1 MAKRVVNLNMKG
13 VSVGGVIPEGEYI
26 VTVDEVSVEESQ
38 QGNQYLK
45 WVFKV
50 IDGPQKNSK
59 IYHNTSLLPQSLFNL
74 KNLLI
79 ALGVP
84 VPDKAFQLNLDEC
97 EGCNCGVTIT
107 HETYDG
113 KKRSRVT
120 DIFPL
125 DASDVEGEDDGEEV
139 DLEEMSLEELI
150 EFADENDIKL
160 TAKQKKR
167 KSAALAAIQDA
178 LGDDEEEDEE
188 ADDEEA
194 DDEDTE
200 SEEEEESDDEEEEE
214 ESDDEEEEEPALEDM
229 DLEALIEFAEENE
242 IKLTAKQKKRKSA
255 ALAAIQEALDDTDE
269 EEDADDDEEE
279 ADEVDVFTLNLSECR
294 SFAKD
299 NGISL
304 AKMPVKDR
312 KNLDKVREYI
322 QEKLDE
328 AI

>member
-1 MAKRVVNLNMKG
+1 MAKRVLNLNMKD
-13 VSVGGVIPEGEYI
+13 VSVGGVIPEGEYA

-50 IDGPQKNSK
+50 LDGKQKGSK
-59 IYHNTSLLPQSLFNL
+59 IYHNTSLLPQSLFSL

-120 DIFPL
+120 DVFPL
-125 DASDVEGEDDGEEV
+125 DSTEVEDDDDSEDV

-150 EFADENDIKL
+150 EFAEENDIKLTAKQKKRKSAALEAIQEALGDEEAEDEETEEDDTESEEDDDDVELEEMSLEQLVEFAEENDIKL

-167 KSAALAAIQDA
+167 KSAALAAIQEA
-178 LGDDEEEDEE
+178 LEE
-188 ADDEEA
+188 
-194 DDEDTE
+194 T
-200 SEEEEESDDEEEEE
+200 DDEEEE
-214 ESDDEEEEEPALEDM
+214 
-229 DLEALIEFAEENE
+229 
-242 IKLTAKQKKRKSA
+242 
-255 ALAAIQEALDDTDE
+255 
-269 EEDADDDEEE
+269 DDDEEDS
-279 ADEVDVFTLNLSECR
+279 DEVDVFTLNLSECR

-328 AI
+328 DI

>member
-1 MAKRVVNLNMKG
+1 MAKRVVNLNMKD

-59 IYHNTSLLPQSLFNL
+59 IYYNTSLLPQSLFNL

-97 EGCNCGVTIT
+97 EGCNCGVTVT

-120 DIFPL
+120 DVFPL
-125 DASDVEGEDDGEEV
+125 DASDVEDADEDDGEEV

-188 ADDEEA
+188 VDDEGA

-200 SEEEEESDDEEEEE
+200 SEEESDED
-214 ESDDEEEEEPALEDM
+214 EEEPALEDM

-269 EEDADDDEEE
+269 EEEEDADDEE

>member
-1 MAKRVVNLNMKG
+1 MAKRVVNLNMKD

-97 EGCNCGVTIT
+97 EGCNCGVTVT

-113 KKRSRVT
+113 KERSRVT
-120 DIFPL
+120 DVFPL

-188 ADDEEA
+188 VDDEEA

-200 SEEEEESDDEEEEE
+200 SDEEESDE
-214 ESDDEEEEEPALEDM
+214 DDEEPALEDM

-255 ALAAIQEALDDTDE
+255 ALAAIQEALDDSDEEE
-269 EEDADDDEEE
+269 EEDADDEDEE

>member
-1 MAKRVVNLNMKG
+1 MAKRIVNLNMKD

-97 EGCNCGVTIT
+97 EGCNCGVTVT

-120 DIFPL
+120 DVFPL

-200 SEEEEESDDEEEEE
+200 SEEEESDEDDEE
-214 ESDDEEEEEPALEDM
+214 PAIEDM

-255 ALAAIQEALDDTDE
+255 ALAAIQEALDDSDE
-269 EEDADDDEEE
+269 EEDEEEE

>member
-1 MAKRVVNLNMKG
+1 MAKRVVNLNMKD

-120 DIFPL
+120 DVFPL

-178 LGDDEEEDEE
+178 LGDDEDEE
-188 ADDEEA
+188 VDDEEA

-200 SEEEEESDDEEEEE
+200 SEEESDE
-214 ESDDEEEEEPALEDM
+214 DDEEEPALEDM
-229 DLEALIEFAEENE
+229 DLDQLVEFAEENE

-255 ALAAIQEALDDTDE
+255 ALAAIQEALDDSDE
-269 EEDADDDEEE
+269 EEEEDDDEEE

>member
-1 MAKRVVNLNMKG
+1 MAKRVVNLNMKD

-97 EGCNCGVTIT
+97 EGCNCGVTVT

-120 DIFPL
+120 DVFPL

-178 LGDDEEEDEE
+178 LGDDEDEE

-200 SEEEEESDDEEEEE
+200 SEDEA
-214 ESDDEEEEEPALEDM
+214 DEEEEEPALEDM
-229 DLEALIEFAEENE
+229 DLDQLVEFAEENE

-255 ALAAIQEALDDTDE
+255 ALAAIQEALDDSDEEE
-269 EEDADDDEEE
+269 EEDADDEEE

>member
-1 MAKRVVNLNMKG
+1 MAKRVVNLNMKD

-50 IDGPQKNSK
+50 LDGKQKGSK

-113 KKRSRVT
+113 KKRTRVT
-120 DIFPL
+120 DVFPL
-125 DASDVEGEDDGEEV
+125 DASDVEADDDGEEV

-150 EFADENDIKL
+150 EFAEDNDIKLTAKQKKRKSAALEAIQDAVGDDDEEADEEADDEDTDEDSDDTVEEADDEDEGVALEDMDLEGLVEFAEENDIKL

-167 KSAALAAIQDA
+167 KSAAL
-178 LGDDEEEDEE
+178 
-188 ADDEEA
+188 
-194 DDEDTE
+194 
-200 SEEEEESDDEEEEE
+200 S
-214 ESDDEEEEEPALEDM
+214 
-229 DLEALIEFAEENE
+229 
-242 IKLTAKQKKRKSA
+242 
-255 ALAAIQEALDDTDE
+255 AIQEALDNTDE
-269 EEDADDDEEE
+269 EEDDEGEE
-279 ADEVDVFTLNLSECR
+279 AEEVDVFTLNLSECR

-322 QEKLDE
+322 QGKLDE

>member
-1 MAKRVVNLNMKG
+1 MAKRVVNLNMKD

-59 IYHNTSLLPQSLFNL
+59 IYYNTSLLPQSLFNL

-97 EGCNCGVTIT
+97 EGCNCGVTVT

-120 DIFPL
+120 DVFPL
-125 DASDVEGEDDGEEV
+125 DASDVEGEDDSEEV

-200 SEEEEESDDEEEEE
+200 SEEEDDDEE
-214 ESDDEEEEEPALEDM
+214 EEEEEPALEDM
-229 DLEALIEFAEENE
+229 DLDQLVEFAEENE

-255 ALAAIQEALDDTDE
+255 ALAAIQEALDDSDE
-269 EEDADDDEEE
+269 EEEEDTDDDEEE
-279 ADEVDVFTLNLSECR
+279 SDEVDVFTLNLSECR

>member
-1 MAKRVVNLNMKG
+1 MAKRVVNLNMKD

-97 EGCNCGVTIT
+97 EGCNCGVTVT

-120 DIFPL
+120 DVFPL
-125 DASDVEGEDDGEEV
+125 DASDVEGDDDGEEV

-178 LGDDEEEDEE
+178 LGDDEDEE

-200 SEEEEESDDEEEEE
+200 SEEE
-214 ESDDEEEEEPALEDM
+214 SDDEEEEEPALEDM
-229 DLEALIEFAEENE
+229 DLDQLVEFAEENE

-255 ALAAIQEALDDTDE
+255 ALVAIQEALDDSDEEE
-269 EEDADDDEEE
+269 EEDADDEDEE

>member
-1 MAKRVVNLNMKG
+1 MAKRVVNLNMKD

-97 EGCNCGVTIT
+97 EGCNCGVTVT

-120 DIFPL
+120 DVFPL

-200 SEEEEESDDEEEEE
+200 SEEEESDE
-214 ESDDEEEEEPALEDM
+214 DDEEPALEDM

-255 ALAAIQEALDDTDE
+255 ALAAIQEALDDSDE
-269 EEDADDDEEE
+269 EEEEDDEDEE

>member
-1 MAKRVVNLNMKG
+1 MAKRVVNLNMKD

-97 EGCNCGVTIT
+97 EGCNCGVTVT

-120 DIFPL
+120 DVFPL

-188 ADDEEA
+188 VDDEEA

-200 SEEEEESDDEEEEE
+200 SEEEESDED
-214 ESDDEEEEEPALEDM
+214 EEEPALEDM

-255 ALAAIQEALDDTDE
+255 ALAAIQEALDDSDE
-269 EEDADDDEEE
+269 EEEDESDDDEE

>member
-1 MAKRVVNLNMKG
+1 MAKRVVNLNMKD

-97 EGCNCGVTIT
+97 EGCNCGVTVT

-113 KKRSRVT
+113 KNRSRVT
-120 DIFPL
+120 DVFPL

-200 SEEEEESDDEEEEE
+200 PDEESDDEEG
-214 ESDDEEEEEPALEDM
+214 EEEPALEDM
-229 DLEALIEFAEENE
+229 DLDQLIEFAEENE

-269 EEDADDDEEE
+269 EEEEDTDDDEEE

>member
-1 MAKRVVNLNMKG
+1 MAKRVVNLNMKD

-97 EGCNCGVTIT
+97 EGCNCGVTVT

-120 DIFPL
+120 DVFPL
-125 DASDVEGEDDGEEV
+125 DASDVEGDDDGEEV

-178 LGDDEEEDEE
+178 LGDDEDEE

-200 SEEEEESDDEEEEE
+200 SEEE
-214 ESDDEEEEEPALEDM
+214 SDDEEEEEPALEDM
-229 DLEALIEFAEENE
+229 DLDQLVEFAEENE

-255 ALAAIQEALDDTDE
+255 ALAAIQEALDDSDE
-269 EEDADDDEEE
+269 EEGEDADDEDEE

>member
-1 MAKRVVNLNMKG
+1 MAKRVVNLNMKD

-50 IDGPQKNSK
+50 LDGKQKGSK

-113 KKRSRVT
+113 KKRTRVT
-120 DIFPL
+120 DVFPL
-125 DASDVEGEDDGEEV
+125 DASDVEADDDGEEV

-150 EFADENDIKL
+150 EFAEDNDIKLTAKQKKRKSAALEAIQDAVGDDDEEADEEADDEDTDEDSDDTVEEADDEDEGVALEDMDLEGLVEFAEENDIKL

-167 KSAALAAIQDA
+167 KSAAL
-178 LGDDEEEDEE
+178 
-188 ADDEEA
+188 
-194 DDEDTE
+194 
-200 SEEEEESDDEEEEE
+200 S
-214 ESDDEEEEEPALEDM
+214 
-229 DLEALIEFAEENE
+229 
-242 IKLTAKQKKRKSA
+242 
-255 ALAAIQEALDDTDE
+255 AIQEALDNTDE
-269 EEDADDDEEE
+269 EEDDDGEE
-279 ADEVDVFTLNLSECR
+279 AEEVDVFTLNLSECR

-322 QEKLDE
+322 QGKLDE

>member
-1 MAKRVVNLNMKG
+1 MAKRVVNLNMKD

-97 EGCNCGVTIT
+97 EGCNCGVTVT

-120 DIFPL
+120 DVFPL
-125 DASDVEGEDDGEEV
+125 DASDVDGEDEGEEV

-188 ADDEEA
+188 VDDEEA

-200 SEEEEESDDEEEEE
+200 SEEEESDEG
-214 ESDDEEEEEPALEDM
+214 EEEPALEDM
-229 DLEALIEFAEENE
+229 DLDQLVEFAEENE

-255 ALAAIQEALDDTDE
+255 ALAAIQEALDDSDE
-269 EEDADDDEEE
+269 EEEEDDDEEE

>member
-1 MAKRVVNLNMKG
+1 MAKRVVNLNMKD

-97 EGCNCGVTIT
+97 EGCNCGVTVT

-120 DIFPL
+120 DVFPL

-150 EFADENDIKL
+150 EFAEENDIKL

-167 KSAALAAIQDA
+167 KSAALAAIQEA
-178 LGDDEEEDEE
+178 LGDEEDEE

-200 SEEEEESDDEEEEE
+200 SEEEESDEEE
-214 ESDDEEEEEPALEDM
+214 DEELALEDM
-229 DLEALIEFAEENE
+229 DLEALIEFAEEKE

-269 EEDADDDEEE
+269 EEEEADDDEEE

>member
-1 MAKRVVNLNMKG
+1 MAKRVVNLNMKD

-97 EGCNCGVTIT
+97 EGCNCGVTVT

-120 DIFPL
+120 DVFPL
-125 DASDVEGEDDGEEV
+125 DASDVEGDDDGEEV

-178 LGDDEEEDEE
+178 LGDDEEEEEADEE
-188 ADDEEA
+188 AE
-194 DDEDTE
+194 DEDTE
-200 SEEEEESDDEEEEE
+200 SEEDADE
-214 ESDDEEEEEPALEDM
+214 DEEEPALEDM
-229 DLEALIEFAEENE
+229 DLDQLIEFAEENE

-269 EEDADDDEEE
+269 EEEEEVEDDGEE

-328 AI
+328 EI

>member
-1 MAKRVVNLNMKG
+1 MAKRVVNLNMKD

-97 EGCNCGVTIT
+97 EGCNCGVTVT

-113 KKRSRVT
+113 KKRPRVT
-120 DIFPL
+120 DVFPL

-139 DLEEMSLEELI
+139 YLEEMSLEELI

-200 SEEEEESDDEEEEE
+200 SEDEADDEEEG
-214 ESDDEEEEEPALEDM
+214 EEPALEDM
-229 DLEALIEFAEENE
+229 DLDQLVEFAEENE

-269 EEDADDDEEE
+269 EEEDADDEDEE

>member
-1 MAKRVVNLNMKG
+1 MAKRVVNLNMKD

-97 EGCNCGVTIT
+97 EGCNCGVTVT

-120 DIFPL
+120 DVFPL
-125 DASDVEGEDDGEEV
+125 DASDVEDADEDDGEEV

-178 LGDDEEEDEE
+178 LGDDEEEEE

-200 SEEEEESDDEEEEE
+200 SEEEESDED
-214 ESDDEEEEEPALEDM
+214 EEEPALEDM

-269 EEDADDDEEE
+269 EEEEEVDDDEEE

>member
-1 MAKRVVNLNMKG
+1 MAKRVVNLNMKD

-97 EGCNCGVTIT
+97 EGCNCGVTVT

-120 DIFPL
+120 DVFPL

-200 SEEEEESDDEEEEE
+200 SEEEESDEDK
-214 ESDDEEEEEPALEDM
+214 EEEPALEDM
-229 DLEALIEFAEENE
+229 DLDQLVEFAEENE

-255 ALAAIQEALDDTDE
+255 ALAAIQEALDDSDE
-269 EEDADDDEEE
+269 EEEEDDEGEEE

-328 AI
+328 EI

>member
-1 MAKRVVNLNMKG
+1 MAKRVLNLNMKDL
-13 VSVGGVIPEGEYI
+13 SVGGVIPEGEYA

-50 IDGPQKNSK
+50 LDGKQKGSK

-120 DIFPL
+120 DVFPL
-125 DASDVEGEDDGEEV
+125 DSTEIEDGDDSEDV

-150 EFADENDIKL
+150 EFAEENDIKL

-167 KSAALAAIQDA
+167 KSAALEAIQEA
-178 LGDDEEEDEE
+178 IGDEDEEEEAEDEE
-188 ADDEEA
+188 TEE
-194 DDEDTE
+194 DDTE
-200 SEEEEESDDEEEEE
+200 SEGDD
-214 ESDDEEEEEPALEDM
+214 DDVELEDM
-229 DLEALIEFAEENE
+229 SLEQLVEFAEEND
-242 IKLTAKQKKRKSA
+242 IKLTAKQR
-255 ALAAIQEALDDTDE
+255 
-269 EEDADDDEEE
+269 
-279 ADEVDVFTLNLSECR
+279 
-294 SFAKD
+294 
-299 NGISL
+299 
-304 AKMPVKDR
+304 
-312 KNLDKVREYI
+312 
-322 QEKLDE
+322 
-328 AI
+328 

>member
-1 MAKRVVNLNMKG
+1 MAKRVVNLNMKD

-97 EGCNCGVTIT
+97 EGCNCGVTVT

-120 DIFPL
+120 DVFPL

-200 SEEEEESDDEEEEE
+200 SDEEESDED
-214 ESDDEEEEEPALEDM
+214 EEEPALEDM

-255 ALAAIQEALDDTDE
+255 ALAAIQEALGDSDEEE

>member
-1 MAKRVVNLNMKG
+1 MAKRVVNLNMKD

-26 VTVDEVSVEESQ
+26 VTVDEVSVEEST

-59 IYHNTSLLPQSLFNL
+59 IYHNTSLLPQSLFSL

-97 EGCNCGVTIT
+97 EGCNCGVTVT

-120 DIFPL
+120 DVFPL
-125 DASDVEGEDDGEEV
+125 DASDVEDADEEADEEV

-167 KSAALAAIQDA
+167 KSATLAAIQDA
-178 LGDDEEEDEE
+178 LGDEDEEDEEE

-200 SEEEEESDDEEEEE
+200 SEEEESDED
-214 ESDDEEEEEPALEDM
+214 EEEPALEDM

-269 EEDADDDEEE
+269 EEDDDEEE

>member
-1 MAKRVVNLNMKG
+1 MAKRVVNLNMKD
-13 VSVGGVIPEGEYI
+13 VSVGGVIPEGDYI

-97 EGCNCGVTIT
+97 EGCNCGVTVT

-120 DIFPL
+120 DVFPL

-178 LGDDEEEDEE
+178 LGDEDEEDEE
-188 ADDEEA
+188 ETDE
-194 DDEDTE
+194 EDTE
-200 SEEEEESDDEEEEE
+200 SEEEESDED
-214 ESDDEEEEEPALEDM
+214 EEEPALEDM
-229 DLEALIEFAEENE
+229 DLDQLVEFAEENE

-269 EEDADDDEEE
+269 EEDADDDEDEE

>member
-1 MAKRVVNLNMKG
+1 MAKRVVNLNMKD

-97 EGCNCGVTIT
+97 EGCNCGVTVT

-120 DIFPL
+120 DVFPL

-200 SEEEEESDDEEEEE
+200 SEDEA
-214 ESDDEEEEEPALEDM
+214 DEEEPALEDM

-255 ALAAIQEALDDTDE
+255 ALAAIQEALDDSDE

>member
-1 MAKRVVNLNMKG
+1 MAKRVVNLNMKD

-26 VTVDEVSVEESQ
+26 VTVDEVIVEESQ

-97 EGCNCGVTIT
+97 EGCNCGVTVT

-120 DIFPL
+120 DVFPL

-194 DDEDTE
+194 E
-200 SEEEEESDDEEEEE
+200 SEEEESDED
-214 ESDDEEEEEPALEDM
+214 EEEPALEDM
-229 DLEALIEFAEENE
+229 DLDQLVEFAEENE

-255 ALAAIQEALDDTDE
+255 ALAAIQEALDDSDEEE
-269 EEDADDDEEE
+269 EEDADEE

>member
-1 MAKRVVNLNMKG
+1 MAKRVVNLNMKD

-97 EGCNCGVTIT
+97 EGCNCGVTVT

-120 DIFPL
+120 DVFPL
-125 DASDVEGEDDGEEV
+125 DTSDVEDADEDDGEEV

-150 EFADENDIKL
+150 EFAEENDIKL

-178 LGDDEEEDEE
+178 LGDDEEDEE
-188 ADDEEA
+188 VDDEEA

-200 SEEEEESDDEEEEE
+200 SEEEESDED
-214 ESDDEEEEEPALEDM
+214 EEEPALEDM
-229 DLEALIEFAEENE
+229 DLDQLIEFAEENE

-255 ALAAIQEALDDTDE
+255 ALAAIQEALDDSDE
-269 EEDADDDEEE
+269 EEDTDDDEEE

>member
-1 MAKRVVNLNMKG
+1 MAKRVVNLNMKD

-97 EGCNCGVTIT
+97 EGCNCGVTVT

-120 DIFPL
+120 DVFPL
-125 DASDVEGEDDGEEV
+125 DAADMESDEDEGEEV

-167 KSAALAAIQDA
+167 KSAALAAIQDV
-178 LGDDEEEDEE
+178 LG
-188 ADDEEA
+188 
-194 DDEDTE
+194 
-200 SEEEEESDDEEEEE
+200 DDEEEEE
-214 ESDDEEEEEPALEDM
+214 EADEEAEDEDTESEDEADDEDEEEPALEDM
-229 DLEALIEFAEENE
+229 DLDQLVEFAEENE

-269 EEDADDDEEE
+269 EEEDADDDEEEE

>member
-1 MAKRVVNLNMKG
+1 MAKRVVNLNMKD

-97 EGCNCGVTIT
+97 EGCNCGVTVT

-120 DIFPL
+120 DVFPL
-125 DASDVEGEDDGEEV
+125 DAADMESDEEEGEEV

-167 KSAALAAIQDA
+167 KSAALAAIQEA
-178 LGDDEEEDEE
+178 LDDSDEEEDSDDEEAEDSDDTEGEADDEEED
-188 ADDEEA
+188 
-194 DDEDTE
+194 
-200 SEEEEESDDEEEEE
+200 
-214 ESDDEEEEEPALEDM
+214 EEEPALEDM
-229 DLEALIEFAEENE
+229 DLDQLVEFAEENE

-255 ALAAIQEALDDTDE
+255 ALAAIQEALDDSDEEE
-269 EEDADDDEEE
+269 EEDADEDDEE

>member
-1 MAKRVVNLNMKG
+1 MAKRVVNLNMKD

-97 EGCNCGVTIT
+97 EGCNCGVTVT

-120 DIFPL
+120 DVFPL

-178 LGDDEEEDEE
+178 LGDDEEEDE

-200 SEEEEESDDEEEEE
+200 SEEEESEE
-214 ESDDEEEEEPALEDM
+214 DEEEPALEDM

-269 EEDADDDEEE
+269 EEDEEADDDEEE

>member
-1 MAKRVVNLNMKG
+1 MAKRVLNLNMKD
-13 VSVGGVIPEGEYI
+13 VSVGGVIPEGEYA

-45 WVFKV
+45 WIFKV
-50 IDGPQKNSK
+50 LDGKQKGSK

-84 VPDKAFQLNLDEC
+84 VPDKAFQLNLDDC
-97 EGCNCGVTIT
+97 EGCNCGVTIA

-120 DIFPL
+120 DVFPL
-125 DASDVEGEDDGEEV
+125 DSTEVEDDNDSEDM

-150 EFADENDIKL
+150 EFAEENDIKLTAKQKKRKSAALEAIQEALGDEEDDEEPEDEEVEDDSDDEAEEEDDVELEDMSLEQLIEFAEENDIKL

-167 KSAALAAIQDA
+167 KSAALAAIQEA
-178 LGDDEEEDEE
+178 LEETDDEE
-188 ADDEEA
+188 
-194 DDEDTE
+194 
-200 SEEEEESDDEEEEE
+200 
-214 ESDDEEEEEPALEDM
+214 
-229 DLEALIEFAEENE
+229 
-242 IKLTAKQKKRKSA
+242 
-255 ALAAIQEALDDTDE
+255 
-269 EEDADDDEEE
+269 DDDEE
-279 ADEVDVFTLNLSECR
+279 DSGEVDVFTLNLSECR

-328 AI
+328 DI

>member
-1 MAKRVVNLNMKG
+1 MAKRVVNLNMKD

-97 EGCNCGVTIT
+97 EGCNCGVTVT

-120 DIFPL
+120 DVFPL

-178 LGDDEEEDEE
+178 LGDEDEEEEADDEE

-200 SEEEEESDDEEEEE
+200 SEEED
-214 ESDDEEEEEPALEDM
+214 EEPALEDM

-255 ALAAIQEALDDTDE
+255 ALAAIQEALDDSDEE

>member
-1 MAKRVVNLNMKG
+1 MAKRVVNLNMKD

-97 EGCNCGVTIT
+97 EGCNCGVTVT

-120 DIFPL
+120 DVFPL

-178 LGDDEEEDEE
+178 LGDDEEEEE
-188 ADDEEA
+188 ADEEA

-200 SEEEEESDDEEEEE
+200 SEEEESDED
-214 ESDDEEEEEPALEDM
+214 EEEPALEDM

-269 EEDADDDEEE
+269 EEDADDEDEE

>member
-1 MAKRVVNLNMKG
+1 MAKRVVNLNMKD
-13 VSVGGVIPEGEYI
+13 VSAGGVIPEGEYA

-50 IDGPQKNSK
+50 LDGKQKGSK

-97 EGCNCGVTIT
+97 EGCNCGVTIA

-120 DIFPL
+120 DVFPL
-125 DASDVEGEDDGEEV
+125 DASDVEADDDGEEV

-150 EFADENDIKL
+150 EFADDNDIKL

-178 LGDDEEEDEE
+178 LGDE
-188 ADDEEA
+188 
-194 DDEDTE
+194 
-200 SEEEEESDDEEEEE
+200 DEEEEAEDEDNESE
-214 ESDDEEEEEPALEDM
+214 EDTDTEEEDDEELALEDM
-229 DLEALIEFAEENE
+229 DLEGLIEFAEEND

-255 ALAAIQEALDDTDE
+255 ALLAIQEALEDTDDE
-269 EEDADDDEEE
+269 EDDDEEE
-279 ADEVDVFTLNLSECR
+279 SDDVDVFTLNLSECR

-328 AI
+328 DI

>member
-1 MAKRVVNLNMKG
+1 MAKRVVNLNMKD

-97 EGCNCGVTIT
+97 EGCNCGVTVT

-120 DIFPL
+120 DVFPL

-200 SEEEEESDDEEEEE
+200 SEEEESDED
-214 ESDDEEEEEPALEDM
+214 EEEPALEGM

-255 ALAAIQEALDDTDE
+255 ALAAIQEALDDSDE
-269 EEDADDDEEE
+269 EEDDEDDDEE

>member
-1 MAKRVVNLNMKG
+1 MAKRVVNLNMKD

-97 EGCNCGVTIT
+97 EGCNCGVTVT

-120 DIFPL
+120 DVFPL

-200 SEEEEESDDEEEEE
+200 SEEEE
-214 ESDDEEEEEPALEDM
+214 SDDEEEEEPALEDM
-229 DLEALIEFAEENE
+229 DLDQLVEFAEENE
-242 IKLTAKQKKRKSA
+242 VKLTAKQKKRKSA

-269 EEDADDDEEE
+269 EEEDADDEDEE

>member
-1 MAKRVVNLNMKG
+1 MAKRVVNLNMKD

-26 VTVDEVSVEESQ
+26 VTVDEVSVEESP

-97 EGCNCGVTIT
+97 EGCNCGVTVT

-120 DIFPL
+120 DVFPL
-125 DASDVEGEDDGEEV
+125 DASDVEDADEEADEEV

-167 KSAALAAIQDA
+167 KSATLAAIQDA
-178 LGDDEEEDEE
+178 LGDEDEEDEEE

-200 SEEEEESDDEEEEE
+200 SEEEESDED
-214 ESDDEEEEEPALEDM
+214 EEEPALEDM

-269 EEDADDDEEE
+269 EEDDDEEE

>member
-1 MAKRVVNLNMKG
+1 MAKRVLNLNMKD
-13 VSVGGVIPEGEYI
+13 VSVGGVIPEGEYA

-50 IDGPQKNSK
+50 LDGKQKGSK
-59 IYHNTSLLPQSLFNL
+59 IYHNTSLLPQALFNL

-113 KKRSRVT
+113 KKRPRVT
-120 DIFPL
+120 DVFPL
-125 DASDVEGEDDGEEV
+125 DSTEIEDGDDSEDV

-150 EFADENDIKL
+150 EFAEENDIKLTAKQKKRKSAALEAIQEALGDEDEEEEAEDEETEEDDTESEEDDDDVELEDMSLEQLVEFAEENDIKL

-167 KSAALAAIQDA
+167 KSAALAAIQEA
-178 LGDDEEEDEE
+178 LEETDDEEG
-188 ADDEEA
+188 
-194 DDEDTE
+194 
-200 SEEEEESDDEEEEE
+200 
-214 ESDDEEEEEPALEDM
+214 
-229 DLEALIEFAEENE
+229 
-242 IKLTAKQKKRKSA
+242 
-255 ALAAIQEALDDTDE
+255 
-269 EEDADDDEEE
+269 DDDEEDS
-279 ADEVDVFTLNLSECR
+279 DEVDVFTLNLSECR

-328 AI
+328 DI

>member
-1 MAKRVVNLNMKG
+1 MAKRVVNLNMKD

-97 EGCNCGVTIT
+97 EGCNCGVTVT

-120 DIFPL
+120 DVFPL

-200 SEEEEESDDEEEEE
+200 SEEEESDED
-214 ESDDEEEEEPALEDM
+214 EEEPALEDM
-229 DLEALIEFAEENE
+229 DLDQLVEFAEENE

-255 ALAAIQEALDDTDE
+255 ALAAIQEALDDSD

-322 QEKLDE
+322 QENLDE

>member
-1 MAKRVVNLNMKG
+1 MAKRVVNLNMKD

-120 DIFPL
+120 DVFPL

-200 SEEEEESDDEEEEE
+200 SEEESDDE
-214 ESDDEEEEEPALEDM
+214 EEEEEPALEDM

-269 EEDADDDEEE
+269 EEEEDADDDEEE
-279 ADEVDVFTLNLSECR
+279 SDEVDVFTLNLSECR